1 MDKFEIS
8 LTATRVIFNK
18 VFKKFEDLV
27 NDIKLVEVKVNSA
40 LIVGHYKHPKTREF
54 LGEKYEKKYSIL
66 VCDDIL
72 IEKRDGD

>member
-40 LIVGHYKHPKTREF
+40 FIVGHYKLPKT
-54 LGEKYEKKYSIL
+54 S
-66 VCDDIL
+66 
-72 IEKRDGD
+72 